1 MNLLIR
7 KPIMLFIVIIGVAL
21 INYPV
26 WATDVGGIIGTDT
39 TWDLA
44 GSPYKITSTVQVDVG
59 VTLTIEPGVVVN
71 GKGQTNSDPD
81 FQIWG
86 NLVAIGSDISKITMN
101 NVRIDNV
108 DDSAL
113 VSLSK
118 LQSENNRLLDTIAG
132 LKKELKQE
140 KLAVEQKER
149 ELSKLDKTRMKI
161 ESSLKEQ
168 IARKDIKLEGIEG
181 KLKVTFVD
189 KILFDSGSVMIKPKG
204 QEVLLKLADS
214 FRDNEDQNIAVEG
227 HTDDVKIGSGLLDRF
242 PTNWELSTARATA
255 VVRFL
260 QEKGNITPGRL
271 TASGF
276 SYYRPV
282 ATNETPEGRGQN
294 RRIEII
300 LVPVR

>member
-1 MNLLIR
+1 MIMFKKISFILLILSLLLVFSCVS
-7 KPIMLFIVIIGVAL
+7 KKEYVAL
-21 INYPV
+21 ETKSNETQ
-26 WATDVGGIIGTDT
+26 AQLEQDKR
-39 TWDLA
+39 DLQA
-44 GSPYKITSTVQVDVG
+44 
-59 VTLTIEPGVVVN
+59 
-71 GKGQTNSDPD
+71 
-81 FQIWG
+81 QI
-86 NLVAIGSDISKITMN
+86 
-101 NVRIDNV
+101 
-108 DDSAL
+108 
-113 VSLSK
+113 SK

-132 LKKELKQE
+132 LKMELKQE

-149 ELSKLDKTRMKI
+149 EISELDKTRMEI

-168 IARKDIKLEGIEG
+168 IAQREIKLEEIEG

-204 QEVLLKLADS
+204 QDVLLKLADS

-227 HTDDVKIGSGLLDRF
+227 HTDDVQIGSGLLDRF
-242 PTNWELSTARATA
+242 PTNWELSAARATA

-260 QEKGNITPGRL
+260 QEKGNITPERL

-282 ATNETPEGRGQN
+282 ATNETPEGREQN